1 MAMLIDTHIL
11 LWYLLTPKRLSSG
24 YKSLL
29 RDPGHPIYVSAASV
43 WEASI
48 KQSIDKLH
56 VPANLNE
63 GIRQVGFFMLEITA
77 EDAWQAGQLPYH
89 HQDPFDRMLIAQAL
103 NRDWQVVT
111 DDKAFAQYGVA
122 IWQP

>member
-11 LWYLLTPKRLSSG
+11 LWYLLTPSRLSAA
-24 YKSLL
+24 YTTLL
-29 RDPGHPIYVSAASV
+29 RDPAQNIYVSAASV

-56 VPANLNE
+56 VPAHLND

-89 HQDPFDRMLIAQAL
+89 HRDPFDRMLIAQAL

>member
-1 MAMLIDTHIL
+1 MLIDTHIL

-29 RDPGHPIYVSAASV
+29 RDPGLPIYVSAASV

-48 KQSIDKLH
+48 KQGMDKIH

-77 EDAWQAGQLPYH
+77 EDAWQARQLPYH
-89 HQDPFDRMLIAQAL
+89 HRDPFDRVLIAQAL

>member
-1 MAMLIDTHIL
+1 MLIDTHIL
-11 LWYLLTPKRLSSG
+11 LWYLLTPKRLSAA
-24 YKSLL
+24 YQSLL
-29 RDPGHPIYVSAASV
+29 RDPEHSIYVSAASV

-48 KQSIDKLH
+48 KQSIEKLH
-56 VPANLNE
+56 IPSDLNE

-77 EDAWQAGQLPYH
+77 ADAWRAGQLPYH
-89 HQDPFDRMLIAQAL
+89 HRDPFDRMLIAQAL
-103 NRDWQVVT
+103 NRNWQVVT

>member
-1 MAMLIDTHIL
+1 MAMLIDTHLL
-11 LWYLLTPKRLSSG
+11 LWYLLTPGKLSAG
-24 YKSLL
+24 YTSLL
-29 RDPGHPIYVSAASV
+29 RNPEHNIYVSAASV

-48 KQSIDKLH
+48 KQSIGKLK

-89 HQDPFDRMLIAQAL
+89 HRDPFDRMLVAQAL
-103 NRDWQVVT
+103 NRNWQILT
-111 DDKAFAQYGVA
+111 DEKLFTQYGVDV
-122 IWQP
+122 WQP